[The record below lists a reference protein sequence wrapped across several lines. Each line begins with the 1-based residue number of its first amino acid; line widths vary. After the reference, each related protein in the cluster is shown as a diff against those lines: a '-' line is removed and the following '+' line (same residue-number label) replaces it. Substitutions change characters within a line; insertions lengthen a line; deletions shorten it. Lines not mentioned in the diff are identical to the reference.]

1 MKHLRLLIS
10 IALLQSVLLTAT
22 AQNRPFKPAPRNEF
36 SVNVGVWPVMPNTSA
51 AYDDCDFFT
60 PVDANFQFMH
70 HASKRFSI
78 GFDFSYSPIMQ
89 DGDTYCYDCE
99 QQTKNRRSDNLF
111 NRGNN
116 YTGSIIIVMPTVR
129 MEWIKNSGFSLY
141 SRAAFGVGIQTG
153 TSTGDCTLYG
163 NRNNQPAKS
172 STHCGFAYQLTP
184 IGLTF
189 GREIFC
195 RLEFPSFGYEG
206 LASIGLGYRF

>member
-1 MKHLRLLIS
+1 MKHLRTLIG
-10 IALLQSVLLTAT
+10 IALMQAVTLTT
-22 AQNRPFKPAPRNEF
+22 AAQHTLFKSAPRNEF
-36 SVNVGVWPVMPNTSA
+36 SVNVGAFPVMPNTSS

-89 DGDTYCYDCE
+89 DGYSYCDDCGY
-99 QQTKNRRSDNLF
+99 QNTNRRSDNLF

-116 YTGSIIIVMPTVR
+116 YKGSIIIVMPTLR
-129 MEWIKNSGFSLY
+129 MEWIKHSAFSLY
-141 SRAAFGVGIQTG
+141 SRASFGIGIQTG
-153 TSTGDCTLYG
+153 TSTNDCTLYG
-163 NRNNQPAKS
+163 NRNNQPSKS
-172 STHCGFAYQLTP
+172 SAMCGFAYQLTP

-195 RLEFPSFGYEG
+195 RMEFPSIGYEG
-206 LASIGLGYRF
+206 LASIGIGYRF